1 MFCVKR
7 ENINIQGEH
16 IKQILPLKTLLQKI
30 ISLAL
35 YIAAIGIIVVRLC
48 YLQENTRENNVFI
61 FCAAMILIY
70 CSIMYIR
77 EEYILPSKA
86 ASKRK
91 DTVKISKQIHDI
103 KNEEMI
109 KLLIVEY
116 YCPVIQRVY
125 LEDKGNIRLI
135 GNHTVHTLTLE
146 DDGVQIVSAAEDS
159 RADIE
164 ANTIM
169 HFLMNCCECE

>member
-7 ENINIQGEH
+7 GNSKFRGEH
-16 IKQILPLKTLLQKI
+16 VKPIFPLNVVIQKVVSFALCMTAVGMIMDRLYYLLK
-30 ISLAL
+30 
-35 YIAAIGIIVVRLC
+35 
-48 YLQENTRENNVFI
+48 NTRGNHLFI
-61 FCAAMILIY
+61 AGIVIALGY
-70 CSIMYIR
+70 CLVMYMR
-77 EEYILPSKA
+77 EEFILPSKA

-103 KNEEMI
+103 RNEEMI

-125 LEDKGNIRLI
+125 LEDDRNIRLI

-146 DDGVQIVSAAEDS
+146 ETGVQIVSAAEDS

-169 HFLMNCCECE
+169 HFLMNCCE